1 MKIFIFLKT
10 SQRTQCHSLAF
21 CLVCLAYIP
30 AALDSLDAYL
40 VLVLTA
46 RRENTKHRK
55 PKHKPS
61 IQSDTSEHSS
71 AIVTCLGCNLVVF
84 LLYTLLCCNICPKR
98 PTELLSVNMRKRE
111 GTSSCSV
118 VLLQNTT
125 NFLSFHKHAFGC
137 MAVARPASISPSLT
151 VSLKSDSHPELQG
164 CWAPPSQ
171 EDFDGG

>member
-1 MKIFIFLKT
+1 MTNSSSPHILQHEDFYFFKDFPKNAMSFFGFL
-10 SQRTQCHSLAF
+10 LG
-21 CLVCLAYIP
+21 LLAYIP
-30 AALDSLDAYL
+30 AAQDSLDAYL

-111 GTSSCSV
+111 GTSFSSAAPKHNQLSELPQTCLWVHGCSK
-118 VLLQNTT
+118 TC
-125 NFLSFHKHAFGC
+125 FHFTKPDRIFE
-137 MAVARPASISPSLT
+137 VRL
-151 VSLKSDSHPELQG
+151 
-164 CWAPPSQ
+164 PP
-171 EDFDGG
+171 

>member
-111 GTSSCSV
+111 GTSFSSAAPKHNQLSELPQTCLWVHGCSK
-118 VLLQNTT
+118 TC
-125 NFLSFHKHAFGC
+125 FHFTKPDRIFE
-137 MAVARPASISPSLT
+137 VRL
-151 VSLKSDSHPELQG
+151 
-164 CWAPPSQ
+164 PP
-171 EDFDGG
+171 

>member
-1 MKIFIFLKT
+1 MTNSSSPHILQHEDFYFFKDFPKNAMSFFGFL
-10 SQRTQCHSLAF
+10 LG
-21 CLVCLAYIP
+21 LLAYIP
-30 AALDSLDAYL
+30 AAQDSLDAYL

-151 VSLKSDSHPELQG
+151 VSLKSDSHPEL
-164 CWAPPSQ
+164 
-171 EDFDGG
+171 